1 MTLILKPFIILL
13 KGIEIMVIV
22 FCDDDRTI
30 HDTIK
35 LYLEQYSKENT
46 LEKKYALL
54 RSRQKLHVFGG
65 LINPKC

>member
-22 FCDDDRTI
+22 FGDDDRTI

-46 LEKKYALL
+46 LEK
-54 RSRQKLHVFGG
+54 
-65 LINPKC
+65 